1 LLLPRDCVIAPVPQR
16 SSPNA
21 RTPELA
27 LHMAEGAPSPK
38 SGSQSARA
46 SLLGLI
52 ELKHERIARSR
63 KQTGSAHGLQTGSLR
78 EQRRQLSTADF
89 EVLGVLGRGAFAEVT
104 LVRKRD
110 TRAIYAM
117 KRMRKADLVA
127 RGFVERAWTEWMVQC
142 EAENNPWLVKLHFCF
157 QTEDDVYL
165 VMDYVPGG
173 DLMGLLIRVEVLP
186 EPEARF
192 YIAEAVVAIASL
204 HSLGYAHRDLKPDNL
219 LLDGK
224 GHLKLADLGLAKI
237 VESRLRSGSECGSI
251 STDGSGCASTT
262 AAAVAAAAAL
272 AVAPPPPPPG
282 GAFSS
287 SSSEAVSP
295 SAIGELADSVSELTV
310 CTAPRSGAPPS
321 PRTRSSQ
328 MWSRVGTPD
337 YMAPEVLLQ
346 TGYGLECD
354 WWSLGVI
361 LYEMIVGYTPFYS
374 KTPEETAEK
383 IVQFRTSLEFP
394 EEREISAEA
403 RSLITQLLCGRD
415 ERLDFARIKAHKFF
429 AGVDWGSLRTGAAP
443 HLPNICSETDTQNF
457 EEFEPATEPTE
468 PRGGRPPITVSR
480 SGSGRDLFFA
490 GFAYRAPSAGS
501 TGSTRE

>member
-1 LLLPRDCVIAPVPQR
+1 
-16 SSPNA
+16 
-21 RTPELA
+21 
-27 LHMAEGAPSPK
+27 MAEGAPSPK
-38 SGSQSARA
+38 SGPQSARA

-52 ELKHERIARSR
+52 ELKHERIARAR

-173 DLMGLLIRVEVLP
+173 
-186 EPEARF
+186 A
-192 YIAEAVVAIASL
+192 
-204 HSLGYAHRDLKPDNL
+204 
-219 LLDGK
+219 
-224 GHLKLADLGLAKI
+224 
-237 VESRLRSGSECGSI
+237 
-251 STDGSGCASTT
+251 
-262 AAAVAAAAAL
+262 
-272 AVAPPPPPPG
+272 
-282 GAFSS
+282 SS
-287 SSSEAVSP
+287 SNSSEPVSP
-295 SAIGELADSVSELTV
+295 SAIGELADIVSELNV
-310 CTAPRSGAPPS
+310 RTAPRSPQAGSGAPPS

-394 EEREISAEA
+394 EEREVSAEA

-429 AGVDWGSLRTGAAP
+429 AGVDWGTLSTGAAP

-468 PRGGRPPITVSR
+468 PRGGRPPIPVSR

-501 TGSTRE
+501 AGTRD

>member
-1 LLLPRDCVIAPVPQR
+1 VLFCFLTSDRFRPRP
-16 SSPNA
+16 
-21 RTPELA
+21 T
-27 LHMAEGAPSPK
+27 MADGRPPH
-38 SGSQSARA
+38 SARA

-52 ELKHERIARSR
+52 ELKHERIARARSSS
-63 KQTGSAHGLQTGSLR
+63 GAHPLNPGSLR
-78 EQRRQLSTADF
+78 ERRVQLSTADF

-110 TRAIYAM
+110 TNKNVYAM

-173 DLMGLLIRVEVLP
+173 DLMGLLIRLEVLP

-192 YIAEAVVAIASL
+192 YAAQAVVAIASL

-219 LLDGK
+219 LLDGN

-237 VESRLRSGSECGSI
+237 VESRLSRCSDGPG
-251 STDGSGCASTT
+251 DGSSSSVT
-262 AAAVAAAAAL
+262 AAAVAAA
-272 AVAPPPPPPG
+272 G
-282 GAFSS
+282 SS
-287 SSSEAVSP
+287 SSYSSGPPSGPPSGQLPPLCEASP
-295 SAIGELADSVSELTV
+295 SSPTVEGVAEGVSELAV
-310 CTAPRSGAPPS
+310 HSLPRPPPSAPSSGAR
-321 PRTRSSQ
+321 RTSQ

-374 KTPEETAEK
+374 DSPEETAER
-383 IVQFRTSLEFP
+383 IVHFRTSLEFP
-394 EEREISAEA
+394 EEREVSAEA
-403 RSLITQLLCGRD
+403 RSLISQLLRGRD
-415 ERLDFARIKAHKFF
+415 ERLDLDGIKAHPFF
-429 AGVDWGSLRTGAAP
+429 EGLDWNSLRARRAP
-443 HLPNICSETDTQNF
+443 HLPVISSETDTQNF
-457 EEFEPATEPTE
+457 EEFEPATEAAMRAVPPGAHPT
-468 PRGGRPPITVSR
+468 RT

-490 GFAYRAPSAGS
+490 GFAYRAPSAR
-501 TGSTRE
+501 TM

>member
-1 LLLPRDCVIAPVPQR
+1 
-16 SSPNA
+16 
-21 RTPELA
+21 
-27 LHMAEGAPSPK
+27 
-38 SGSQSARA
+38 
-46 SLLGLI
+46 
-52 ELKHERIARSR
+52 
-63 KQTGSAHGLQTGSLR
+63 
-78 EQRRQLSTADF
+78 
-89 EVLGVLGRGAFAEVT
+89 
-104 LVRKRD
+104 
-110 TRAIYAM
+110 
-117 KRMRKADLVA
+117 
-127 RGFVERAWTEWMVQC
+127 
-142 EAENNPWLVKLHFCF
+142 
-157 QTEDDVYL
+157 
-165 VMDYVPGG
+165 
-173 DLMGLLIRVEVLP
+173 
-186 EPEARF
+186 
-192 YIAEAVVAIASL
+192 
-204 HSLGYAHRDLKPDNL
+204 
-219 LLDGK
+219 
-224 GHLKLADLGLAKI
+224 
-237 VESRLRSGSECGSI
+237 
-251 STDGSGCASTT
+251 
-262 AAAVAAAAAL
+262 
-272 AVAPPPPPPG
+272 
-282 GAFSS
+282 
-287 SSSEAVSP
+287 
-295 SAIGELADSVSELTV
+295 
-310 CTAPRSGAPPS
+310 
-321 PRTRSSQ
+321 

>member
-1 LLLPRDCVIAPVPQR
+1 
-16 SSPNA
+16 
-21 RTPELA
+21 
-27 LHMAEGAPSPK
+27 MAEGAPSPK

-237 VESRLRSGSECGSI
+237 VESRLR
-251 STDGSGCASTT
+251 
-262 AAAVAAAAAL
+262 
-272 AVAPPPPPPG
+272 
-282 GAFSS
+282 